1 MAQTYK
7 FGNGTWATKEGST
20 LAYNDQNEK
29 YKPLPFSFERD
40 SIATRVNK
48 EGLIEI
54 VGNDIPRIDY
64 TDSAEG
70 ALLLENSATNLVTH
84 SEDFNNSYWTKNGSS
99 VTSGFTSPSGD
110 TSAFKLV
117 EDTSN
122 GQHYIEVSSLSIL
135 NTTKHTLSFY
145 VKYNGVQFI
154 RIFSSALNSFTYFD
168 VLNGSIGSTTAESNN
183 IELLSNGWYR
193 CEMTDESISTST
205 NFKISLAE
213 SDGVVVYIGD
223 GTNGV
228 QIFGAMLEANSFST
242 SYIPTNGSTVQRAAE
257 TCNESGNSEVFNS
270 QEGILYVRMNAFDNI
285 SRISLS
291 DGSTSNRVSFK
302 IIDDNIDFQ
311 YRVGGNYSYRVNV
324 DVNNYLTNKILISY
338 NNGLFVGYLNGF
350 AISDKISGTSLG
362 DGVINRLNLNDG
374 DVSDGFKGRIKEI
387 GYYNEIFTDLELEKL
402 TSYRS
407 LNEMVTELNL
417 NAL

>member
-1 MAQTYK
+1 
-7 FGNGTWATKEGST
+7 
-20 LAYNDQNEK
+20 
-29 YKPLPFSFERD
+29 
-40 SIATRVNK
+40 
-48 EGLIEI
+48 
-54 VGNDIPRIDY
+54 
-64 TDSAEG
+64 
-70 ALLLENSATNLVTH
+70 LLLENSATNLVTY
-84 SEDFNNSYWTKNGSS
+84 SEAFDNSYWTKSGAS
-99 VTSGFTSPSGD
+99 VVSGFTSPSGD